1 MNIILALIP
10 AIGWGIMPLIA
21 DKIKDSKPANQML
34 GVGIGASLV
43 AILAM
48 FWKKPEADMMVFFLA
63 MLSGACWSIGQIGQF
78 VSFTKIGVSK
88 TMPISTGFQLIGNT
102 IIGVAAF
109 GEWKNGQQYF
119 LGITALVLV
128 IIGVAL
134 TAIKEKGDKEKITF
148 KNIIFLFLTAIG
160 FCLYSAFPKVVP
172 DNPQHLFL
180 PQMLGLLVGA
190 ILYVLFS
197 KKLVVLKEKATY
209 LNIFAGI
216 AYAIGAF
223 AYIFSAKAN
232 GVTGAFIYSQLNVII
247 STIGGMLILGE
258 KKHGKELIFTLIG
271 LALIVAGA
279 ILGGLS

>member
-1 MNIILALIP
+1 MT
-10 AIGWGIMPLIA
+10 
-21 DKIKDSKPANQML
+21 
-34 GVGIGASLV
+34 
-43 AILAM
+43 
-48 FWKKPEADMMVFFLA
+48 VFLLA

-78 VSFTKIGVSK
+78 VSFTKISVSK

-109 GEWKNGQQYF
+109 GEWKKPQQYF

-128 IIGVAL
+128 IIGVSL
-134 TAIKEKGDKEKITF
+134 TAIKENDKDKITF

-160 FCLYSAFPKVVP
+160 FCLYSAFPKAVP
-172 DNPQHLFL
+172 DDPQHLFL
-180 PQMLGLLVGA
+180 PQMLGLFAGA
-190 ILYVLFS
+190 IVYVLFS

-209 LNIFAGI
+209 LNIFAGM
-216 AYAIGAF
+216 AYTIGAF

-258 KKHGKELIFTLIG
+258 KKHGKELIFTLVG
-271 LALIVAGA
+271 LALIVVGA
-279 ILGGLS
+279 ILGGIS